1 MRLVEVEE
9 AAEAGEALSRLMER
23 VSYLQA
29 RLRDSNWAELSR
41 LGFLKEAPDCLD
53 RLTGIRKNFEELH
66 HYARENKDLDFAQS
80 LHDFK
85 KVEGILEK
93 NIEFEEKKQSNLKEV
108 HLQLKEENPETFASL
123 QQSILSLLLKAR
135 FLLER
140 TQLYF
145 ERTAPSAVIAKDA
158 GERKE
163 LVELLE
169 EKESELQALRE
180 KYDRVRKQTFLG
192 FQHEEN
198 AAELEHELEKQR
210 VKLER
215 ERKKFEGMLS
225 SFRSKISM
233 LQAEF
238 MELNDQIEGIES
250 IYAEFSDKSSELVM
264 LLKKER
270 DYAKKTLLDIE
281 NEALQLRAKYS
292 RELLKLEESK
302 ASAREEAFAES
313 KKLIQKLQEELED
326 KEEMLRHFRELAKRK
341 DRESRELEEKLA
353 YVNAAMKARELDKK
367 HTGKK
372 KARKKKK

>member
-1 MRLVEVEE
+1 MLEPEE
-9 AAEAGEALSRLMER
+9 TGEAGEALSRLMER

-41 LGFLKEAPDCLD
+41 LGFLKEAPECLD
-53 RLTGIRKNFEELH
+53 RLTGIRKNLEELH
-66 HYARENKDLDFAQS
+66 HYARENKELDFAQS

-85 KVEGILEK
+85 KIENLLEK
-93 NIEFEEKKQSNLKEV
+93 NIDFEEKKQGNLKEV

-123 QQSILSLLLKAR
+123 QQSILSLLLRAR

-145 ERTAPSAVIAKDA
+145 ERAAPSTAIAKDA

-169 EKESELQALRE
+169 EKENELQALRE

-198 AAELEHELEKQR
+198 AAELEHELEKLR

-215 ERKKFEGMLS
+215 ERKKFEGTLS
-225 SFRSKISM
+225 EFRSRISA

-238 MELNDQIEGIES
+238 LELNDQIEGIES
-250 IYAEFSDKSSELVM
+250 IYSDFSDKSSELVM

-270 DYAKKTLLDIE
+270 DFAKKTLLDIE

-292 RELLKLEESK
+292 RELLKLEEKK
-302 ASAREEAFAES
+302 AEAKEEAFAES
-313 KKLIQKLQEELED
+313 KRLIQKLQDELED
-326 KEEMLRHFRELAKRK
+326 KEEMLKHFRELAKRK

-353 YVNAAMKARELDKK
+353 YLNAAMRAREA
-367 HTGKK
+367 GKK
-372 KARKKKK
+372 QPRPKKTPRKKKK

>member
-1 MRLVEVEE
+1 MEAEE
-9 AAEAGEALSRLMER
+9 ASEAEEALSRLMER
-23 VSYLQA
+23 VSYLQV

-53 RLTGIRKNFEELH
+53 RLTGIRKNIEELQ
-66 HYARENKDLDFAQS
+66 HYAKENKDLNFAQS

-85 KVEGILEK
+85 KIENVLEK
-93 NIEFEEKKQSNLKEV
+93 NIEFEEKKQSNLKKV
-108 HLQLKEENPETFASL
+108 HLQLREENPETFASL
-123 QQSILSLLLKAR
+123 QQSILSLLLRAR

-145 ERTAPSAVIAKDA
+145 ERITPSAAIAKDA

-169 EKESELQALRE
+169 EKENELQALRE

-198 AAELEHELEKQR
+198 AAELENELEKQR

-225 SFRSKISM
+225 DFRSKISM

-238 MELNDQIEGIES
+238 LELNDQIESIDS
-250 IYAEFSDKSSELVM
+250 IYSEFSDKSAELLM

-302 ASAREEAFAES
+302 ATAREEAFAES
-313 KKLIQKLQEELED
+313 KKLIQKLHDELED
-326 KEEMLRHFRELAKRK
+326 KDEMLRHFRELAKRK

-353 YVNAAMKARELDKK
+353 YVNAAMKARESDKK
-367 HTGKK
+367 HAAQK